1 MTWFGLAAKG
11 VLGMNARNARYISRL
26 NPRRNYPLVDDK
38 LRTKRLAETAG
49 IAVPPLYGVIRE
61 NHQLRGLRSRLTGY
75 ADFVVKPAHGSGGNG
90 ILVVGERSG
99 ERLVKSSG
107 QEITFEDLEFH
118 VSNVLSGM
126 YSLGGHPDAAM
137 IEYRVA
143 FDPLFEDV
151 AYRGVPD
158 IRTLVFRGV
167 PVMAMVR
174 LPTRASDGRANLH
187 QGAVGAGIDLASGR
201 TTGAVYRNGIVTR
214 HPDTNHV
221 IAGLQIPNWTRLLD
235 LAARCH
241 DLTSLGYLGVDVVLD
256 AHYGP
261 LMLELNARP
270 GISIQIAN
278 RTGLRH
284 RLAAAD
290 RWLDSQSEPPKVEE
304 RVAFARD
311 HFATA

>member
-1 MTWFGLAAKG
+1 VSWTRLGAMG
-11 VLGMNARNARYISRL
+11 VLGMNARNARYISRW
-26 NPRRNYPLVDDK
+26 NARRFYPLVDDK
-38 LRTKRLAETAG
+38 LYTKRLAEGAG
-49 IAVPPLYGVIRE
+49 IAVPPLYGTVR
-61 NHQLRGLRSRLTGY
+61 HQHEVGGLRSRLTGY

-90 ILVVGERSG
+90 ILVVGDRSRD
-99 ERLVKSSG
+99 RLVKASG
-107 QEITFEDLEFH
+107 QEISFEDLEYH
-118 VSNVLSGM
+118 VSNIISGM
-126 YSLGGHPDAAM
+126 YSLGGHPDVAM
-137 IEYRVA
+137 LEYRVV

-201 TTGAVYRNGIVTR
+201 TTSAVYRNRIVSA
-214 HPDTNHV
+214 HPDTGKGL
-221 IAGLQIPNWTRLLD
+221 AGLVIPNWTKLLD

-241 DLTSLGYLGVDVVLD
+241 DLTGLGYLGVDVVLD

-278 RTGLRH
+278 RAGLRR
-284 RLAAAD
+284 RLD
-290 RWLDSQSEPPKVEE
+290 RVEAWLPSRAKPPGVDD
-304 RVAFARD
+304 RVAFARRN
-311 HFATA
+311 FASV